1 MTSRWIGIAA
11 SALLV
16 AAPAWAGNKQP
27 VQPEKRRAA
36 ALTASAWAALGKGDS
51 IKAVRDAEAA
61 ALLQPRDAGTRLL
74 LGRSYLAAGRFTSAD
89 VAFRDA
95 LTLDPSLAK
104 ASISRALAQIALGQE
119 AAARASLAFAEGQ
132 AADADIGLALALLG
146 DRSEALTR
154 LTAAAR
160 AEGADARIRQNLGLA
175 FALDG
180 RWSDA
185 AAVAAQDVP
194 ADMMPQR
201 LRRWAMIAQLKSDP
215 AMQVGAILGALP
227 VADNGQPD
235 ALALAAPAREIPV
248 VLAEAPASRPP
259 FVMIAAPVVKSE
271 SGAVVT
277 AIAPTPPPLEIL
289 TALTTAPAS
298 QPVEAVGEPAPVRL
312 AAVEPPVAAWA
323 GPPRMRKPRIVEVVA
338 PRPVAD
344 AVTPSRIV
352 RPATA
357 KAPTVAKKPILLAS
371 QIALKPSQHRS
382 MGNWAV
388 QLGAFSSEKR
398 TEIAWGKLSGKA
410 RFLSAYT
417 PTGSGRR
424 WGKAM
429 LYRLSVSGLPTRGEA
444 TSLCVRIKAAGGKCF
459 VRNMSGD
466 RPMTWA
472 LRPRNAMPVALAL
485 S

>member
-1 MTSRWIGIAA
+1 MKSRWIGVAA
-11 SALLV
+11 TALLV
-16 AAPAWAGNKQP
+16 AGPAWAASDRPMQS
-27 VQPEKRRAA
+27 EKRRAA
-36 ALTASAWAALGKGDS
+36 ALTASAWAALGKGDA
-51 IKAVRDAEAA
+51 IRAVQDAESA

-95 LTLDPSLAK
+95 LTLDPSLTK

-119 AAARASLAFAEGQ
+119 AAARASLAFVEGQ

-146 DRSEALTR
+146 DSEEALTR

-160 AEGADARIRQNLGLA
+160 AAGADARTRQNLGLA

-180 RWSDA
+180 RWNDA

-201 LRRWAMIAQLKSDP
+201 LRRWATITQMKSDP
-215 AMQVGAILGALP
+215 AMQVGAILGVLP
-227 VADNGQPD
+227 AIDNGQPD
-235 ALALAAPAREIPV
+235 ALALAAPQSEIPV
-248 VLAEAPASRPP
+248 VLAEAPPTSPP
-259 FVMIAAPVVKSE
+259 FVMIAAPVVTSQGG
-271 SGAVVT
+271 SVVT
-277 AIAPTPPPLEIL
+277 AIAPTPPPLELL
-289 TALTTAPAS
+289 TALAAVPAS
-298 QPVEAVGEPAPVRL
+298 KPVEVTVESSAPIRL
-312 AAVEPPVAAWA
+312 AAIEPLVAAWA
-323 GPPRMRKPRIVEVVA
+323 GPPRMRKSRIIEIAA
-338 PRPVAD
+338 PRPVAAAQPR
-344 AVTPSRIV
+344 AVKSV
-352 RPATA
+352 VA
-357 KAPTVAKKPILLAS
+357 KAPVLAKKPILLAS
-371 QIALKPSQHRS
+371 RISVKPSPNRTA
-382 MGNWAV
+382 GTWAV

-398 TEIAWGKLSGKA
+398 TEIAWGRLSGKA

-429 LYRLSVSGLPTRGEA
+429 LYRLSVSGLPTRAEA

-472 LRPRNAMPVALAL
+472 LRPRNEQPIALAL